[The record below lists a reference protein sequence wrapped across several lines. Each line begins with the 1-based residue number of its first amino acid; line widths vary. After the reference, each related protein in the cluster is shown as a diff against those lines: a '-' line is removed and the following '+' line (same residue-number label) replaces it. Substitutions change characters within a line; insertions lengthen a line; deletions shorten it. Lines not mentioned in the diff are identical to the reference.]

1 MCGINFHRGK
11 VNPKY
16 ISVEAEYVNA
26 IPHGVILIDRRCRRG
41 LGIDFADAGL
51 DTGAATMKD
60 QFLLIRRAT
69 GTFRGVL
76 SRDRPSG
83 LLGLTVQ
90 SVLNLQSEP
99 FYPEENFNPIRLPEP
114 QWPTWPPA
122 L

>member
-1 MCGINFHRGK
+1 
-11 VNPKY
+11 
-16 ISVEAEYVNA
+16 
-26 IPHGVILIDRRCRRG
+26 
-41 LGIDFADAGL
+41 
-51 DTGAATMKD
+51 MKD